1 MMRQLLHGRQ
11 TLTVTDLVLAEL
23 HGLTLGRVGP
33 APALELIERIVT
45 SARVELASAGVDGLH
60 DALDLLRARPGR
72 RISLVDATSFVVMR
86 SAGIETCFTLD
97 GDFAAEGFATVP

>member
-1 MMRQLLHGRQ
+1 MGQLLHGRQ

-23 HGLTLGRVGP
+23 HGLTLSRVGP
-33 APALELIERIVT
+33 APALELVERIMA
-45 SARVELASAGVDGLH
+45 SGRVELVSPGVDGLRE
-60 DALDLLRARPGR
+60 AMNVLRARPGR

-97 GDFAAEGFATVP
+97 ADFAAEGFATVP